1 MPTANP
7 FTQRRLL
14 DLAALDRTL
23 ESAAHRR
30 ATLPEL
36 ATIAS
41 TQARLTERHG
51 TRALADAEIG
61 DLDRDA
67 RKLDREIDAVRVRA
81 ERDATRLASGAAAAK
96 ELENLQHEIES
107 LRRRQGVLE
116 DEALELME
124 KRETAERVHA
134 DLDTEIAVL
143 SADLEKA
150 TAVRD
155 AAFAGFDGDA
165 AAARSARTTLTAELP
180 ADLLALYERV
190 RGSGKI
196 AAAELRGTQCGACRI
211 GLDNVEV
218 ASLRAAPVDA
228 VLRCSECGAIL
239 IRT

>member
-23 ESAAHRR
+23 DSVTHRR

-36 ATIAS
+36 AAIAAA
-41 TQARLTERHG
+41 QARLTELNG

-67 RKLDREIDAVRVRA
+67 AKLDREIDAVRVRA
-81 ERDATRLASGAAAAK
+81 ERDASRLASGAAAAK

-116 DEALELME
+116 EDALDLME
-124 KRETAERVHA
+124 KREEADRVRAGFDTDIAGHTAA
-134 DLDTEIAVL
+134 LG
-143 SADLEKA
+143 KA

-155 AAFAGFDGDA
+155 TAFAGFDADA
-165 AAARSARTTLTAELP
+165 ATARTARTALIAGLP
-180 ADLLALYERV
+180 ADLLALYDRI
-190 RGSGKI
+190 RASGKI
-196 AAAELRGTQCGACRI
+196 AAAELRGNQCGACRI

-218 ASLRAAPVDA
+218 AELRAAPVDA

-239 IRT
+239 IRA